1 MCADIHST
9 STLQKIKNKHP
20 PNQNKRF
27 DKVQI
32 WGPQRGISALKPFSD
47 LPGNWKASWFNLYQ
61 FWKEGGFHNLHNI
74 MVDKFKT
81 FGPIYREKLGSYES
95 VNIID
100 PKDAAI
106 LFKSEGLYPERFTV
120 PPWIAYRNFRNK
132 PCGVLL
138 KKGDSWRQDR
148 LVLNK
153 EAMSLKVTDN
163 FIPLLNEVGE
173 DFVKRMEM
181 KVGSGPQDK
190 WTTDLTHELF
200 RFALESICNVLYGS
214 RLGLL
219 QDFIDPE
226 AQKFIDAIT
235 LMFNSTLPMLYI
247 PPEFLRRI
255 NSKYWQD
262 HVNAWDVIFMHAD
275 KCIQNIYQDLCLN
288 QKRAKEYRGILCSLL
303 IQNQMPIEDI
313 KASITEMMAGGVDTT
328 SITLQWALYE
338 LARAPQLQDQ
348 LRSEISA
355 AKASSQGDV
364 AKMMKSTPLLKAT
377 IKETLRYKML
387 KKKYIFPVGQ
397 LLIWNVDI
405 VILADAILNLILV
418 QVGLYAMFRDSR
430 FFSKPLQFNPER
442 WIKTEDS
449 KYFRGLS
456 FGFGPRQCLG
466 RRIAELEMQLFL
478 IHMLEKFKIEIK
490 RSVEVG
496 TTFGLILIPD
506 KPIYLTLRLQWGF
519 QCPNVY

>member
-1 MCADIHST
+1 MD
-9 STLQKIKNKHP
+9 
-20 PNQNKRF
+20 
-27 DKVQI
+27 
-32 WGPQRGISALKPFSD
+32 D
-47 LPGNWKASWFNLYQ
+47 LNGGNTVDVWKG
-61 FWKEGGFHNLHNI
+61 E
-74 MVDKFKT
+74 
-81 FGPIYREKLGSYES
+81 
-95 VNIID
+95 
-100 PKDAAI
+100 
-106 LFKSEGLYPERFTV
+106 
-120 PPWIAYRNFRNK
+120 
-132 PCGVLL
+132 
-138 KKGDSWRQDR
+138 SWRQDR

-173 DFVKRMEM
+173 DFVKRMET
-181 KVGSGPQDK
+181 KVGISPQDK

-200 RFALESICNVLYGS
+200 RFALESVCNVLYGT

-235 LMFNSTLPMLYI
+235 LMFNSTAPMLYI
-247 PPEFLRRI
+247 PPEFLRWI
-255 NSKYWQD
+255 NSKFWKD

-275 KCIQNIYQDLCLN
+275 KCIQNIYQDLCFN
-288 QKRAKEYRGILCSLL
+288 QKRAEEYRGILCSLL
-303 IQNQMPIEDI
+303 IQNKMPIEDI
-313 KASITEMMAGGVDTT
+313 KASVTEMMAGGVDTT

-338 LARAPQLQDQ
+338 LARAPHLQEQ

-364 AKMMKSTPLLKAT
+364 AKMMKSTPLLKAA
-377 IKETLRYKML
+377 IKETLRL
-387 KKKYIFPVGQ
+387 HPVAVTLQ
-397 LLIWNVDI
+397 RYTTQEI
-405 VILADAILNLILV
+405 VLQNYRIPANILV

-442 WIKTEDS
+442 WIKAEDPR
-449 KYFRGLS
+449 YFRGLS

-466 RRIAELEMQLFL
+466 RRIAEMEMQLFL

-490 RSVEVG
+490 RGVEIG

-506 KPIYLTLRLQWGF
+506 KPIYLTLRPHHSHQ
-519 QCPNVY
+519 

>member
-1 MCADIHST
+1 MGRIPVVGFSQFAPLWENWLNHWGREAVVKLFESHHSNSLEDGLCPCRRHRLDSFIHLLHLS
-9 STLQKIKNKHP
+9 
-20 PNQNKRF
+20 
-27 DKVQI
+27 
-32 WGPQRGISALKPFSD
+32 
-47 LPGNWKASWFNLYQ
+47 LPTA
-61 FWKEGGFHNLHNI
+61 
-74 MVDKFKT
+74 V
-81 FGPIYREKLGSYES
+81 
-95 VNIID
+95 
-100 PKDAAI
+100 
-106 LFKSEGLYPERFTV
+106 
-120 PPWIAYRNFRNK
+120 
-132 PCGVLL
+132 
-138 KKGDSWRQDR
+138 
-148 LVLNK
+148 
-153 EAMSLKVTDN
+153 
-163 FIPLLNEVGE
+163 
-173 DFVKRMEM
+173 
-181 KVGSGPQDK
+181 
-190 WTTDLTHELF
+190 
-200 RFALESICNVLYGS
+200 CNVLYGS

-235 LMFNSTLPMLYI
+235 LMFNSTAPMLYI

-255 NSKYWQD
+255 NSKFWQD
-262 HVNAWDVIFMHAD
+262 HKVASL
-275 KCIQNIYQDLCLN
+275 NIYQDLCLN

-303 IQNQMPIEDI
+303 IQNKMPIEDI

-338 LARAPQLQDQ
+338 LARAPYLQDQ

-377 IKETLRYKML
+377 IKETLRL
-387 KKKYIFPVGQ
+387 HPVAVTLQ
-397 LLIWNVDI
+397 RYTTQEI
-405 VILADAILNLILV
+405 VLQNYRIPANILV

-466 RRIAELEMQLFL
+466 RRIAEMEMQLFL

-490 RSVEVG
+490 RGVEVG

-506 KPIYLTLRLQWGF
+506 KPIYLTLRHHHSQ
-519 QCPNVY
+519 Q

>member
-1 MCADIHST
+1 MLLRPHPFVPALGISNSLRILFCPEDASRPGI
-9 STLQKIKNKHP
+9 LQLHTASREILTAP
-20 PNQNKRF
+20 AQE
-27 DKVQI
+27 
-32 WGPQRGISALKPFSD
+32 SALKPFSD

-61 FWKEGGFHNLHNI
+61 FWKGDGFHNLHNI

-81 FGPIYREKLGSYES
+81 FGPIYR
-95 VNIID
+95 NITD
-100 PKDAAI
+100 LRTP
-106 LFKSEGLYPERFTV
+106 EGLEEEEM
-120 PPWIAYRNFRNK
+120 ISGRNYNRSTLGMTSF
-132 PCGVLL
+132 L
-138 KKGDSWRQDR
+138 KLSRKGDSWRQDR
-148 LVLNK
+148 LALNK

-181 KVGSGPQDK
+181 KVGSSPQDK

-200 RFALESICNVLYGS
+200 RFALESVCNVLYGS

-235 LMFNSTLPMLYI
+235 LMFNSTAPMLYI

-255 NSKYWQD
+255 NSKFWQD

-303 IQNQMPIEDI
+303 IQNKMPIEDI

-338 LARAPQLQDQ
+338 LARAPHLQDQ

-377 IKETLRYKML
+377 IKETLRL
-387 KKKYIFPVGQ
+387 HPVAVTLQ
-397 LLIWNVDI
+397 RYTTQEI
-405 VILADAILNLILV
+405 VLQNYRIPANILV

-466 RRIAELEMQLFL
+466 RRIAEMEMQLFL

-490 RSVEVG
+490 RGVEVG

-506 KPIYLTLRLQWGF
+506 KPIYLTLRNHHSQ
-519 QCPNVY
+519 Q